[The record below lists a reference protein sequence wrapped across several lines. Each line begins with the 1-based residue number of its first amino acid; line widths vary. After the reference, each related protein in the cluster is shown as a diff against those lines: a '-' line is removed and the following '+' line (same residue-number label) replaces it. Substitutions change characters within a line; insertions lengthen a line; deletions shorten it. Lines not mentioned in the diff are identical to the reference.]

1 MKAFLLQLNRI
12 NSPTHHNLNETIMTK
27 SNRITRSY
35 NIKENVYKDAK
46 KYADRDG
53 KIISREIEKA
63 LVRFVAAS
71 S

>member
-1 MKAFLLQLNRI
+1 
-12 NSPTHHNLNETIMTK
+12 MTK

-53 KIISREIEKA
+53 KILSRVIEQS